1 MEAGD
6 DMGASPALA
15 EIHPMPSHA
24 LARPGAGSGTSAQFG
39 GAEAAL
45 ERTNEYWV
53 KQDTDGKGRLTHDTH
68 LPVTKRRPNP
78 RPSRY

>member
-1 MEAGD
+1 MFVPGTASGATGD
-6 DMGASPALA
+6 V
-15 EIHPMPSHA
+15 
-24 LARPGAGSGTSAQFG
+24 TN
-39 GAEAAL
+39 

-53 KQDTDGKGRLTHDTH
+53 TQDTDGKGRLTQDTH